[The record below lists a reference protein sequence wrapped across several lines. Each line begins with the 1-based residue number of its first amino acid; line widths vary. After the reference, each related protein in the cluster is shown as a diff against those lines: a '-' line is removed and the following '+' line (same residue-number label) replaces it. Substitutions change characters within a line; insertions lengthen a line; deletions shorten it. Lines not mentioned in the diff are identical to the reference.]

1 MLGVGAST
9 LLVLLVGLVVSRKVA
24 GDSTNFLV
32 AGRSLTLP
40 LVAASLM
47 GQAVDANATLGN
59 TDLASSY
66 GFWAGASLPIGLALC
81 LALTGRFVAEPM
93 NRMGLLT
100 LPDFFRL
107 RYGRGVELSASLIL
121 IVGFC
126 ILLAGNLVVGGL
138 LFDQFLST
146 GYTTGVLIVVALV
159 LLYTVTGGMFSN
171 AYGAVVQMG
180 ITLVAA
186 VALLVWAA
194 TSFGLS
200 SPEGFGALDL
210 GQLTRTEEGAAVNW
224 ATLVALGIG
233 DIVAI
238 DFMQRIF
245 SAKDPRTAKRACYWG
260 AAGTLAVGIP
270 FTLVALTASVVLDG
284 VALEGPVLF
293 TLLTDYAPTGLAVL
307 VLCGIV
313 AASLSTANGV
323 ILGTAAVAMRNV
335 RGMQTPMDVDGPDPL
350 LRATRLA
357 MVPVVGLGVLFALR
371 VPQTGVLLT
380 LAFDLL
386 LAGLVAPFL
395 LGLFWSRSSKA
406 AAVACIAVGS
416 TVRLVLFVLTPTAY
430 GAENT
435 LLYVPNSLVGSGFDG
450 FPTFLAAGAGL
461 AAFLLTA
468 LLRPATPEPAPL
480 PQEPAPVADLA
491 VAVTR

>member
-1 MLGVGAST
+1 MILAGVAAST
-9 LLVLLVGLVVSRKVA
+9 LLVVVIGLVVSRKVA

-59 TDLASSY
+59 TDLTASF
-66 GFWAGASLPIGLALC
+66 GFWAGASLPIGLAIC
-81 LALTGRFVAEPM
+81 LLLTGRFLAKPM
-93 NRMGLLT
+93 NEMGLLT
-100 LPDFFRL
+100 LPDFFRQ
-107 RYGRGVELSASLIL
+107 RYGRGVELTSSIVL
-121 IVGFC
+121 IVSFC

-138 LFDQFLST
+138 LLDEFMST
-146 GYTTGVLIVVALV
+146 GYTLGVLIVVALV

-171 AYGAVVQMG
+171 AYAAVVQMG

-186 VALLVWAA
+186 LGLLIWTVLEL
-194 TSFGLS
+194 GLR
-200 SPEGFGALDL
+200 SPEGMGAFDL
-210 GQLTRTEEGAAVNW
+210 GQLGDPAQGAVINW
-224 ATLVALGIG
+224 ATLIALGIG

-245 SAKDPRTAKRACYWG
+245 SAKDGRTAQRACYWG

-270 FTLVALTASVVLDG
+270 FSLVALTAAVLLAD
-284 VALEGPVLF
+284 APADGPVLF

-335 RGMQTPMDVDGPDPL
+335 RQTPTPLTLDGADPL

-357 MVPVVGLGVLFALR
+357 MLPVVGLGVLFALR

-386 LAGLVAPFL
+386 LAGLAVPFL
-395 LGLFWSRSSKA
+395 LGLFWSRATTA
-406 AAVACIAVGS
+406 AALACLAVGS
-416 TVRLVLFVLTPTAY
+416 TVRLVLFTLTPTVY
-430 GAENT
+430 GADNT
-435 LLYVPNSLVGSGFDG
+435 LAYLPNGLIGAGFDG
-450 FPTFLAAGAGL
+450 YPTFLAAIAGL
-461 AAFLLTA
+461 LAFVVTA
-468 LLRPATPEPAPL
+468 LRTPAPA
-480 PQEPAPVADLA
+480 PAEASALA
-491 VAVTR
+491 AVTR

>member
-9 LLVLLVGLVVSRKVA
+9 LLVLVVGLVVSRKVA

-32 AGRSLTLP
+32 AGRALTLP

-59 TDLASSY
+59 TDLASTF

-81 LALTGRFVAEPM
+81 LVLTGRFLAAPM

-100 LPDFFRL
+100 LPDFFKL
-107 RYGRGVELSASLIL
+107 RYGRGVELAASLIL
-121 IVGFC
+121 IVSFC

-146 GYTTGVLIVVALV
+146 GYAVGVLIVVALV
-159 LLYTVTGGMFSN
+159 LLYTITGGMFSN
-171 AYGAVVQMG
+171 AYGAVVQMA
-180 ITLVAA
+180 ITFVAA

-194 TSFGLS
+194 VTFGLS
-200 SPEGFGALDL
+200 APEGFGAFDL
-210 GQLTRTEEGAAVNW
+210 GQLSRREQGAAVNW
-224 ATLVALGIG
+224 ATLIALGIG

-245 SAKDPRTAKRACYWG
+245 SAKDGRTAQRACYWG

-270 FTLVALTASVVLDG
+270 FTLVALTAAVVLRDVPVDG
-284 VALEGPVLF
+284 PILF
-293 TLLTDYAPTGLAVL
+293 IFLTDYAPSGLAVL

-335 RGMQTPMDVDGPDPL
+335 RGMNTPLDIDGPDPL

-357 MVPVVGLGVLFALR
+357 MLPVVGLGVLFALR
-371 VPQTGVLLT
+371 VPETGILLT

-386 LAGLVAPFL
+386 LAGLAAPFL
-395 LGLFWSRSSKA
+395 LGLFWARA
-406 AAVACIAVGS
+406 TTGAAVACIAVGS
-416 TVRLVLFVLTPTAY
+416 TVRLVLFALTPTAY
-430 GAENT
+430 GVENT
-435 LLYVPNSLVGSGFDG
+435 LLYIPNSLVSSGFDG
-450 FPTFLAAGAGL
+450 FPTFIAAGAGL
-461 AAFLLTA
+461 LAFFVTA
-468 LLRPATPEPAPL
+468 LLRPAPATDVPTAVV
-480 PQEPAPVADLA
+480 PAADGARMVLK
-491 VAVTR
+491 

>member
-1 MLGVGAST
+1 MIMLGVGAST
-9 LLVLLVGLVVSRKVA
+9 LLVLLVGLAVSRKVA

-59 TDLASSY
+59 TDLAASF

-81 LALTGRFVAEPM
+81 LALTGRYLAAPM

-100 LPDFFRL
+100 LPDFFRR
-107 RYGRGVELSASLIL
+107 RYGRGVELVSSVIL
-121 IVGFC
+121 IVSFC

-146 GYTTGVLIVVALV
+146 GYTTGVLLVVALV
-159 LLYTVTGGMFSN
+159 LLYTATGGMFSD
-171 AYGAVVQMG
+171 AYTAVVQVA
-180 ITLVAA
+180 ITFAA
-186 VALLVWAA
+186 AMALLVWAA
-194 TSFGLS
+194 LEFGLS
-200 SPEGFGALDL
+200 APEGFGALDL
-210 GQLTRTEEGAAVNW
+210 GQLTSRSEGAAVNW

-245 SAKDPRTAKRACYWG
+245 SAKDARTAQRACYWG

-270 FTLVALTASVVLDG
+270 FTLVALTGAVVLAG
-284 VALEGPVLF
+284 TPVEGPLLL
-293 TLLTDYAPTGLAVL
+293 TLLTDHAPTGIAVL
-307 VLCGIV
+307 VLAGIV
-313 AASLSTANGV
+313 AASLNTANGV

-335 RGMQTPMDVDGPDPL
+335 RGMTTPMGLDGPDPL

-357 MVPVVGLGVLFALR
+357 MLPVVALGVVFALR

-386 LAGLVAPFL
+386 LACLAVPFL
-395 LGLFWSRSSKA
+395 LGLFWSRATTA

-416 TVRLVLFVLTPTAY
+416 TVRLVLFALTPTAY
-430 GAENT
+430 GAPNT
-435 LLYVPNSLVGSGFDG
+435 LLHIPNDLVTAGFDG
-450 FPTFLAAGAGL
+450 FPTFLAALAGL
-461 AAFLLTA
+461 AAFLVTA
-468 LLRPATPEPAPL
+468 ALRPVAPV
-480 PQEPAPVADLA
+480 EVEAPVA
-491 VAVTR
+491 VAA